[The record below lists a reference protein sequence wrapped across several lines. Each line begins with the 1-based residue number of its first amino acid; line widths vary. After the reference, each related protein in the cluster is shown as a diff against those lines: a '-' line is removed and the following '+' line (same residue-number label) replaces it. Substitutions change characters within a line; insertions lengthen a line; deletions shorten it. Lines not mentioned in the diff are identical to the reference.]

1 MFPVHLFYI
10 INLTVVFFRAMMCS
24 LEDFE
29 KKLNEVRSGYSRIIK
44 LQFVDLSIVLISRK
58 VITMFNVTLHFSSN
72 LLSELLFNCLT
83 LTIPCYNKGMCVT

>member
-1 MFPVHLFYI
+1 MLTGAQSGLSSAEVVFFPLNRLSFSLYLFYI

-44 LQFVDLSIVLISRK
+44 LQFVDLSLYS
-58 VITMFNVTLHFSSN
+58 
-72 LLSELLFNCLT
+72 LLC
-83 LTIPCYNKGMCVT
+83 

>member
-1 MFPVHLFYI
+1 MLTGAQSGLSSAEVVFFPLNRVYFSLYLFYI

-44 LQFVDLSIVLISRK
+44 LQFVDLSLYCANFPQSYYHVQRYTSFLI
-58 VITMFNVTLHFSSN
+58 
-72 LLSELLFNCLT
+72 
-83 LTIPCYNKGMCVT
+83 